1 MIVINFFGGPDSGKT
16 TQATG
21 IFHAMK
27 KDGMNVEIV
36 NEFAKMCVWE
46 KNFEMLEDQLYVMA
60 KQNRSVMRLEGQ
72 VDICITDS
80 PILLSSI
87 YRDAYGTP
95 KYSDHIDE
103 LALECYNRND
113 NINFMMKRSTKN
125 YDETGRAQSIDG
137 AIQIDNKLYKML
149 EHNSLQF
156 CHLLPDDQSIDVA
169 YKYIKRWL
177 TKYGIYH
184 PINKA

>member
-1 MIVINFFGGPDSGKT
+1 MIVINLFGGPDSGKT

-21 IFHAMK
+21 ICHAMK

-60 KQNRSVMRLEGQ
+60 KQNRSVLRLEGQ

-80 PILLSSI
+80 PILLSGI

-95 KYSDHIDE
+95 RYSDLIDQV
-103 LALECYNRND
+103 ALECFNRND
-113 NINFMMKRSTKN
+113 NINFMMKRSEKQ
-125 YDETGRAQSIDG
+125 YKQDGRAQDLIG
-137 AIQIDNKLYKML
+137 AKEIDNKLYKML
-149 EHNSLQF
+149 ERQNLPF
-156 CHLLPDDQSIDVA
+156 CHLLADDKSIDVA

-177 TKYGIYH
+177 IKYGIYH

>member
-1 MIVINFFGGPDSGKT
+1 MIVINLFGGPNSGKT

-46 KNFEMLEDQLYVMA
+46 KNFDMLEDQLYVMA
-60 KQNRSVMRLEGQ
+60 KQNRSVIRLEGQ

-80 PILLSSI
+80 PIMLSGI

-95 KYSDHIDE
+95 RYSDLIDQ
-103 LALECYNRND
+103 LALECFKRND
-113 NINFMMKRSTKN
+113 NINFMMKRSNKTYKE
-125 YDETGRAQSIDG
+125 DGRAQDLEG
-137 AIQIDNKLYKML
+137 AIKIDEKLYKMFKRH
-149 EHNSLQF
+149 EIPFN
-156 CHLLPDDQSIDVA
+156 HLNADEDSIDTA
-169 YKYIKRWL
+169 YKYIKRWI

-184 PINKA
+184 PIN

>member
-1 MIVINFFGGPDSGKT
+1 VIVINFFGGPDSGKT

-21 IFHAMK
+21 LFHAMK
-27 KDGMNVEIV
+27 KDSMNVELV

-46 KNFEMLEDQLYVMA
+46 KNIEILEDQLYIMA

-80 PILLSSI
+80 PILLSGI
-87 YRDAYGTP
+87 YRDAYGAP
-95 KYSDHIDE
+95 KYSDLIDQMS
-103 LALECYNRND
+103 LECFNRND

-125 YDETGRAQSIDG
+125 YDKTGRAQGLDG
-137 AIQIDNKLYKML
+137 AVQIDNKLYEMFKKYEISFNHL
-149 EHNSLQF
+149 EANE
-156 CHLLPDDQSIDVA
+156 DSIDEA
-169 YKYIKRWL
+169 YRYVKRWL

-184 PINKA
+184 PSNT

>member
-1 MIVINFFGGPDSGKT
+1 MIVINLFGGPDSGKT

-27 KDGMNVEIV
+27 RDGMNVEIV

-72 VDICITDS
+72 VDIVVTDS

-87 YRDAYGTP
+87 YRDAYGKP
-95 KYSDHIDE
+95 KYSNLIDQ

-113 NINFMMKRSTKN
+113 NINFMMKRSTKR
-125 YDETGRAQSIDG
+125 YEQTGRHQDLQG
-137 AIQIDNKLYKML
+137 AVEIDNKLYDMFKRYDMSFNHL
-149 EHNSLQF
+149 EANE
-156 CHLLPDDQSIDVA
+156 DSIDIA

-184 PINKA
+184 PVN